1 MSRYRTGRIKISAL
15 LTLNLAA
22 ILVALGLLTVAFT

>member
-1 MSRYRTGRIKISAL
+1 MIFNVYFDLPSFWGPFCALALGL

-22 ILVALGLLTVAFT
+22 VT